1 MNIPP
6 FGGFACLNSP
16 SLRKRGKTHNHGE
29 VRADHSYTYQRIRC
43 MTYRMNHLVLVFPTS
58 LLVCTR
64 PLFPWAACQGSFNKT
79 MYYAYVYRGPKISK
93 SLTKTGF
100 SVTTAAANLRLCKVP
115 SLACVTILSATLL
128 NSFALAVV
136 VMILSCLMRDV
147 TILRSIAQR
156 CSLSRPSWRY
166 VILFLIFNW
175 ENEIVELIS
184 YYSKTRATGCCPI
197 SNGHL
202 DFSDGLQTHGQFI
215 RRLIIIPLYSFS
227 TIHCKMSKHQQ
238 PYSIFYSVVISM
250 VR

>member
-136 VMILSCLMRDV
+136 VMILSCLMREV

-184 YYSKTRATGCCPI
+184 IARQAPLVQQCWILPR
-197 SNGHL
+197 NGHPK
-202 DFSDGLQTHGQFI
+202 FGLFRWTADA
-215 RRLIIIPLYSFS
+215 R
-227 TIHCKMSKHQQ
+227 TIH
-238 PYSIFYSVVISM
+238 PTTNNNTALFLFYNTL
-250 VR
+250 